1 MRKIF
6 KLLMSVVAMAAVV
19 SCTTD
24 ATEDLSVKVGGKTQ
38 LTLSFDDTRTEIGTK
53 DNGVYPLTWSE
64 NDQVS
69 VNGVASD
76 ELTVAGGAGTANATF
91 TFGGELKTP
100 YCIAF
105 PAAAEGQVMFAAEQ
119 NHTSNT
125 TFDSKAA
132 AMYGYSKNGEN
143 IQLKHLTGVLKIGL
157 EGSAK
162 IMTVRISTIDRK
174 PIAGAFDI
182 DFTTGELTPTDASVN
197 VITYNLFDEYGN
209 EGIDLS
215 VCYDTPYIHVAV
227 PAGEYKE
234 LYITMVDSEGNAMYK
249 TVKANSNLPLAAGKV
264 REFSNTV
271 GYEAIDSSEVFVISD
286 LSSLVTFKEELEAA
300 QLLVADTTVDDADEQ
315 KVAALAT
322 LSKNAVVV
330 NDIAVDPAQIK
341 DAGGWN
347 AIEAANY
354 TGTINGNGYEIKGL
368 PGPLFNKTAASFRGL
383 HMNVEFTETATLNTG
398 AFAREVKT
406 ITEGVS
412 SVFEDCSVRGTITIN
427 NSSAIS
433 TGIEANDVGGFTGR
447 AYGVDFKNC
456 VNNAKIDLK
465 KVLKSGVTTNTTFV
479 VGGFVGFVGTA
490 QGQFVSFYNCTNNGD
505 IEWAA
510 VDEAKIAWDIGGFV
524 GVYRGAGSVA
534 TFENCCNNGD
544 ITLAQ
549 TSGRS
554 GNLGGLIGYSNGT
567 STSPKTFNFKG
578 KTINNGTITMSG
590 KQNANYNRLGGI
602 FGYPTEYVNLIFED
616 EAVNNG
622 DIVITASTPGL
633 RAGGVLGVPDN
644 GSTATFN
651 STVTNK
657 GNISVS
663 GTHTDNV
670 YMSGI
675 SSYTTLK
682 KCELTFKDD
691 VVNEGAM
698 TFSGTTP
705 DLWIAGLLGLNKEG
719 ITIVF
724 EKKATNTETGDIIV
738 SGTVSSELF
747 VGGLF
752 AALSTGHAKEDD
764 SKTVGTYSAIEFKG
778 EAVNDGAISLSGT
791 YKATY
796 AGGIGGIVTKWAKC
810 VTRAAVTNSEKAD
823 ITFSGTS
830 NGLLYCGGIV
840 GNVTYGTSG
849 YSSFWSAIGKTTAN
863 KGDIVFGAN
872 STSVSDRHIGGIIG
886 LGRNAYFNVG
896 GDGLALNEGKLHVT
910 KSAVTNG
917 RFSLGGLIGYYNG
930 NNFRNANG
938 VGAGL
943 NKGNI
948 IFEGT
953 SNGYVVDES
962 ATNET
967 RIGGIAGD
975 NYNSTNALSSL
986 INTGNITVIAKLAE
1000 GRVLHVGGIQGTM
1013 YSSDR
1018 TYKNTQVHCDIIA
1031 CIDNGD
1037 GTYSPCPNV
1046 GMGTGDVVTTSTSTD
1061 ETTGETTTTVK
1072 TPGFTNVKLGGRIAT
1087 AVTIGAD
1094 GKAVGQFTD
1103 LTATNVFDYA
1113 IGIREN
1119 RTEYAGVSFLESKD
1133 AIDYGT
1139 WGN

>member
-1 MRKIF
+1 MKKLF
-6 KLLMSVVAMAAVV
+6 KLLVSVVAMAAVV
-19 SCTTD
+19 GCTTD
-24 ATEDLSVKVGGKTQ
+24 TTEDLGVKVGGATK
-38 LTLSFDDTRTEIGTK
+38 LTLSLDGSRTEIGAK
-53 DNGVYPLTWSE
+53 ENGVYPITWSLY
-64 NDQVS
+64 DQIS
-69 VNGVASD
+69 VNGTVSA
-76 ELTVAGGAGTANATF
+76 ELTTDDGAGTANATF
-91 TFGGELKTP
+91 TFGGALQTP
-100 YCIAF
+100 YCVAF
-105 PAAAEGQVMFAAEQ
+105 PAAEAGQVMFAAEQ

-132 AMYGYSKNGEN
+132 VMYGYSVYGES
-143 IQLKHLTGVLKIGL
+143 IKLKHLTGILKIGL

-215 VCYDTPYIHVAV
+215 MCYDTPYIHVAV

-234 LYITMVDSEGNAMYK
+234 LYVTMVDSEGNAMYK

-490 QGQFVSFYNCTNNGD
+490 QGQFVSFYNCTNNGV

-510 VDEAKIAWDIGGFV
+510 VDEAKIAWNIGGFV
-524 GVYRGAGSVA
+524 GVYRGVGSVA

-567 STSPKTFNFKG
+567 STGPKTFNFKG

-590 KQNANYNRLGGI
+590 KQDANYNRLGGI

-670 YMSGI
+670 FIAGI

-682 KCELTFKDD
+682 KCKLTFKDD
-691 VVNEGAM
+691 VVNEGTM
-698 TFSGTTP
+698 TFSGTTK
-705 DLWIAGLLGLNKEG
+705 DLFAAGLLGQNKEG

-738 SGTVSSELF
+738 SGTVSSELL
-747 VGGLF
+747 VGGLI
-752 AALSTGHAKEDD
+752 ACLSTGHAKADD
-764 SKTVGTYSAIEFKG
+764 AEAVGTYSSVKFNGKV
-778 EAVNDGAISLSGT
+778 VNDGAITINATHATT
-791 YKATY
+791 Y
-796 AGGIGGIVTKWAKC
+796 IGGIVGL
-810 VTRAAVTNSEKAD
+810 VTTWSQVDMYEGATNSEKAD

-830 NGLLYCGGIV
+830 SGAILCGGIL
-840 GNVTYGTSG
+840 GQHG
-849 YSSFWSAIGKTTAN
+849 SSSKASRFYIRNQRTVIN
-863 KGDIVFGAN
+863 KGDIEFGMTCTSTSDRNIGGVIGYGRNSNFYVYAN
-872 STSVSDRHIGGIIG
+872 SLLV
-886 LGRNAYFNVG
+886 
-896 GDGLALNEGKLHVT
+896 NEGKLHVT
-910 KSAVTNG
+910 KNATTNG
-917 RFSLGGLIGYYNG
+917 RWNMGGIIGYWNG
-930 NNFRNANG
+930 NNLTSGDSNK
-938 VGAGL
+938 GAAL

-948 IFEGT
+948 TFEGT
-953 SNGYVVDES
+953 ANGNTY
-962 ATNET
+962 
-967 RIGGIAGD
+967 IGGIAGD
-975 NYNSTNALSSL
+975 NFNSTKSL
-986 INTGNITVIAKLAE
+986 ESFINIGNITVISKLAAE
-1000 GRVLHVGGIQGTM
+1000 KLLHVGGIQGTM

-1018 TYKNTQVHCDIIA
+1018 GYAATQVHCDIIA

-1046 GMGTGDVVTTSTSTD
+1046 GMGTGDTITTTTTTD

-1072 TPGFTNVKLGGRIAT
+1072 TPGFTNVKLGGRVAT
-1087 AVTIGAD
+1087 AVTVVD
-1094 GKAVGQFTD
+1094 GVVTP
-1103 LTATNVFDYA
+1103 TWVNITETNVFDYA
-1113 IGIREN
+1113 LGVREN
-1119 RTEYAGVSFLESKD
+1119 RTSYDGVSFLSSKD
-1133 AIDYGT
+1133 AIDYGS